1 MADLVNMLGL
11 TVLAIL
17 LVLVILVLVLLGV
30 VILVSGVIA
39 IRQRMHDDRVERE
52 RRERK

>member
-1 MADLVNMLGL
+1 MADLVHTLGL

-17 LVLVILVLVLLGV
+17 LLLVILVLVILGA
-30 VILVSGVIA
+30 VILVSGVMA
-39 IRQRMHDDRVERE
+39 IREKMHDARVERE